1 MWLDYLA
8 FVAVI
13 LWHQQYE
20 DPLNRWKAMNQRGL
34 ELTALGLYGE
44 ADGPFRKALLEAER
58 LPVGHPA
65 RTKAVNNVAANC
77 IRLGNYRE
85 PERLLNALIRY
96 VEWRLGARHFS
107 LVEPLTNL
115 ASLQRNAGRTVL
127 AGRMLQRAIEC
138 LEENPTASPRNSA
151 QNLRMR
157 IATNLVQEGRLD
169 EAEREFEHLMVI
181 WVHAEGVN
189 DVGYLALLNNYG
201 DLMIRRKRLAEAR
214 QMLGEAL
221 AIASATLP
229 ADHPELI
236 APLANLAFV
245 YSCERQYAKGAETW
259 RRAIEILQRS
269 GDRRSWLCGWMLT
282 QQAAAVRHLR
292 RKDEAKELEQQ
303 GSSIMAKADLEMP
316 GRHTVDL
323 VELAAG
329 MRHKRPK

>member
-8 FVAVI
+8 FAAVI

-20 DPLNRWKAMNQRGL
+20 EHLKSWTAMNQKGL

-44 ADGPFRKALLEAER
+44 ADEPFRKALLEAER
-58 LPVGHPA
+58 LPLGHPA

-85 PERLLNALIRY
+85 PERLLNALIRD

-107 LVEPLTNL
+107 LVEPLVNL

-127 AGRMLQRAIEC
+127 ASRMLQRAIEC
-138 LEENPTASPRNSA
+138 LEENPTASTRETVQS
-151 QNLRMR
+151 LRMR

-169 EAEREFEHLMVI
+169 EAEREFQQLMANWAGHGRVT
-181 WVHAEGVN
+181 
-189 DVGYLALLNNYG
+189 DVRSIALLSNYG

-214 QMLGEAL
+214 QVLGQAL
-221 AIASATLP
+221 AIASAILP
-229 ADHPELI
+229 ADHPERI

-245 YSCERQYAKGAETW
+245 YSCERQYAQGAETW
-259 RRAIEILQRS
+259 RRAIEILERS
-269 GDRRSWLCGWMLT
+269 GDQRSWLYGWMLT
-282 QQAAAVRHLR
+282 QQAAAIRHLG
-292 RKDEAKELEQQ
+292 RKDEAKELEQR
-303 GSSIMAKADLEMP
+303 GSSIMAKAHLEMP

-329 MRHKRPK
+329 RR